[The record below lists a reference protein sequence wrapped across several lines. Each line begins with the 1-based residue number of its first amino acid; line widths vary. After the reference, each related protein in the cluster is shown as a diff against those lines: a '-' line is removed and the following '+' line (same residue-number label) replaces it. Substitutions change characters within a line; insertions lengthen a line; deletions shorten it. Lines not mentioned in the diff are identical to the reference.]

1 MGKKSKRERA
11 GSGPIAEAT
20 SASAAAAASA
30 PGAPRWQ
37 RPVALLALLALVA
50 LAIALGYARRTPRT
64 EAEAR
69 AAVVRLQPD
78 PNRLN
83 LVFVTL
89 DTTRADRLGCYGFKG
104 IETPNID
111 GLARDGIVF
120 DHATAT
126 VPLTFPSHSSIFTG
140 LVPPHHGVRD
150 NGGFFLD
157 DARVTLAER
166 LKGAGFATG
175 AFVGAWVLERKWGLA
190 QGFDEYSDKFD
201 LSKYKVISLGTV
213 QKPGDEVMDGALA
226 WLETVQQK
234 RFFAWVHLYDP
245 HSPYEPPE
253 PFASRYRS
261 QPYLGEIAYADQV
274 VGRLLG
280 WLRQKGLFERT
291 LVVLTAD
298 HGESLGDHG
307 ESTHAYFVYDS
318 TTHVPLV
325 VRTPWG
331 IRGRRAAQV
340 SSVDLMPT
348 VLDLLGL
355 PPQPGIDGASLAR
368 EILDPAAES
377 DRTAYSETYFPRY
390 HFGWQQL
397 RAIRSR
403 GYKYIDAPEPEL
415 YDLAQDPG
423 ETTNIYRGFSRR
435 AEDLRLRLDALTKQ
449 EAAAAPERKSLDPDT
464 LQRLAALGYVGN
476 VIDVDA
482 NAVLPDPKAKL
493 PLFERMNAAKRL
505 AQDEDNVEAAVAR
518 MREVLEVDPKIMDAQ
533 ITLGNWLLR
542 LHKPDEA
549 AEAFKQ
555 ALTLKPDDDIALGN
569 LAGVLMAHGKQRD
582 ALAALEVFRSALR
595 LNPKNP
601 QSWFQLATLYLDLGR
616 LAEAR
621 SSFSEALAVN
631 PKQAAALNGLG
642 AIAFQDGDL
651 SKAES
656 LVRQALALEP
666 RLRTA
671 TYNLA
676 RIQEAKGDPGAA
688 EGLYRAELETYPDNG
703 RARFNLAQLRRG
715 RGDRQGY
722 LGELKNCV
730 AKAPE
735 FGACYF
741 YLAREELDAGRLDP
755 AADLAKRGLEAQPR
769 SDTAPLGHFVL
780 ADVYS
785 RRGQA
790 AKAAEEADKG
800 KKLEAAL
807 RKSPSPR
814 I

>member
-1 MGKKSKRERA
+1 MLVLGVL
-11 GSGPIAEAT
+11 
-20 SASAAAAASA
+20 AAAAL
-30 PGAPRWQ
+30 W
-37 RPVALLALLALVA
+37 
-50 LAIALGYARRTPRT
+50 YARRPPQTD
-64 EAEAR
+64 AGAR
-69 AAVVRLQPD
+69 AAISRLRPGPKDLNVV
-78 PNRLN
+78 
-83 LVFVTL
+83 VVTL
-89 DTTRADRLGCYGFKG
+89 DTTRADRLGCYGFGG

-111 GLARDGIVF
+111 GLAREGLVF
-120 DHATAT
+120 EHATAT

-150 NGGFFLD
+150 NGGFFLE

-166 LKGAGFATG
+166 LHDAGFATG

-201 LSKYKVISLGTV
+201 LSKYKVVSLGTV
-213 QKPGDEVMDGALA
+213 QKPGDEVMDDALS
-226 WLETVQQK
+226 WLERVK
-234 RFFAWVHLYDP
+234 RRRFFAWVHLYDP
-245 HSPYEPPE
+245 HSPYDPPE
-253 PFASRYRS
+253 PFASRYPR

-274 VGRLLG
+274 VGRLIR
-280 WLRQKGLFERT
+280 WLRQAELLERT
-291 LVVLTAD
+291 LVVVTAD

-331 IRGRRAAQV
+331 LKGRRSAQV

-355 PPQPGIDGASLAR
+355 AEQPGIDGRSLAR
-368 EILDPAAES
+368 EILDPAAASPE
-377 DRTAYSETYFPRY
+377 RIAYSETYFPRY
-390 HFGWQQL
+390 HFGWQHL
-397 RAIRSR
+397 RAIRSLA
-403 GYKYIDAPEPEL
+403 YKYVDAPEPEL

-423 ETTNIYRGFSRR
+423 ETRNIYRGFSAR
-435 AEDLRLRLDALTKQ
+435 AEGLRLRLEQLTKQ
-449 EAAAAPERKSLDPDT
+449 ESGAAPERKSLDPET

-482 NAVLPDPKAKL
+482 NAVLPDPKEKL
-493 PLFERMNAAKRL
+493 PLFELMNAAKRL
-505 AQDEDNVEAAVAR
+505 AQDENKLEAAVDK
-518 MREVLEVDPKIMDAQ
+518 MSEVLKRDPKIMDAQ

-542 LHKPDEA
+542 LRRPDEA
-549 AEAFKQ
+549 ARAFKQ
-555 ALTLKPDDDIALGN
+555 ALALKPDDDIALGN
-569 LAGVLMAHGKQRD
+569 LAGVLMAHGKQQD
-582 ALAALEVFRSALR
+582 ALAALEVFRTALA

-616 LAEAR
+616 LDEAQK
-621 SSFSEALAVN
+621 SFSEALAAN

-642 AIAFQDGDL
+642 AIAFQTGDL
-651 SKAES
+651 PKAET

-666 RLRTA
+666 RLRTGA
-671 TYNLA
+671 YNLA
-676 RIQEAKGDPGAA
+676 RIREARGDVAGA
-688 EGLYRAELETYPDNG
+688 ESLYHEELQTYADNG
-703 RARFNLAQLRRG
+703 RARFNLAQIRRA

-722 LGELKNCV
+722 LGELNECV
-730 AKAPE
+730 AKAQE

-790 AKAAEEADKG
+790 KQAEEEAAKG
-800 KKLEAAL
+800 RKLEAAL
-807 RKSPSPR
+807 SKNPSPR

>member
-1 MGKKSKRERA
+1 MVRRRKRSRA
-11 GSGPIAEAT
+11 DAPEPSPPP
-20 SASAAAAASA
+20 AAAETLPTRRRKAPLAAA
-30 PGAPRWQ
+30 LA
-37 RPVALLALLALVA
+37 VVAAVVAALL
-50 LAIALGYARRTPRT
+50 IGHWKRPPRT

-69 AAVVRLQPD
+69 SAVSRLRPEATG
-78 PNRLN
+78 LN
-83 LVFVTL
+83 LVVITL
-89 DTTRADRLGCYGFKG
+89 DTTRADRLGCYGFRG
-104 IETPNID
+104 VETPNID
-111 GLARDGIVF
+111 ALAKDGIVF
-120 DHATAT
+120 DYATAT

-157 DARVTLAER
+157 DAKVTLAER
-166 LKGAGFATG
+166 LRDKGVATG

-190 QGFDEYSDKFD
+190 QGFDEYSDRFD

-226 WLETVQQK
+226 WLEGVKQR

-245 HSPYEPPE
+245 HTPYDPPE
-253 PFASRYRS
+253 PFASRYPS
-261 QPYLGEIAYADQV
+261 QPYLGEIAYTDQV
-274 VGRLLG
+274 VGRLLS
-280 WLRQKGLFERT
+280 WLKEKGLYERT

-331 IRGRRAAQV
+331 IRGRRSAQV

-355 PPQPGIDGASLAR
+355 PAQPGIDGRSLAR
-368 EILDPAAES
+368 EILDPAATS

-390 HFGWQQL
+390 HFGWQHL

-403 GYKYIDAPEPEL
+403 AYKYVDAPEPEL

-423 ETTNIYRGFSRR
+423 ETKNIYRGFSAR
-435 AEDLRLRLDALTKQ
+435 AEGLRLRLEELTKQ
-449 EAAAAPERKSLDPDT
+449 ESGAAPERRSLDPET

-476 VIDVDA
+476 VIDVDSST
-482 NAVLPDPKAKL
+482 VLPDPKEKL
-493 PLFERMNAAKRL
+493 PLFAMMNAAKRL
-505 AQDEDNVEAAVAR
+505 AQDEDRVEDGVAK
-518 MREVLEVDPKIMDAQ
+518 MREVLQRDPKIMDAQ
-533 ITLGNWLLR
+533 ITLGNWLLKLR
-542 LHKPDEA
+542 RPDEA
-549 AEAFKQ
+549 AAAFKQ
-555 ALTLKPDDDIALGN
+555 ALALKPDDDIALGN
-569 LAGVLMAHGKQRD
+569 LAGVLMAHGKRQD
-582 ALAALEVFRSALR
+582 ALEALEVFRTALR
-595 LNPKNP
+595 VNPKNP
-601 QSWFQLATLYLDLGR
+601 QSWFQLATLYLDMGR
-616 LAEAR
+616 LDEAR
-621 SSFSEALAVN
+621 GSFTEALAAN

-642 AIAFQDGDL
+642 AIAFQTGDL
-651 SKAES
+651 AKAETI
-656 LVRQALALEP
+656 VRQALALEP
-666 RLRTA
+666 RLRTGN
-671 TYNLA
+671 YNLA
-676 RIQEAKGDPGAA
+676 RIREARGDVAGAEA
-688 EGLYRAELETYPDNG
+688 LYNEELASYADNG
-703 RARFNLAQLRRG
+703 RARFNLAQIRRA
-715 RGDRQGY
+715 RGDRAGY
-722 LGELKNCV
+722 LSELNDCV
-730 AKAPE
+730 AKAHE

-785 RRGQA
+785 RRGESAMAEAEA
-790 AKAAEEADKG
+790 AKG
-800 KKLEAAL
+800 RKLEAAL
-807 RKSPSPR
+807 RKNPAPR